1 MVLSRRIASL
11 RRGLVARAP
20 HGTGGISKSPVTP
33 RSFKNV
39 RSRLPTLHDLVGS
52 IKGYREQPT
61 LEGPNMHDLL
71 IRNELVTDGTEGL
84 HAEPKRTM
92 PA

>member
-1 MVLSRRIASL
+1 
-11 RRGLVARAP
+11 
-20 HGTGGISKSPVTP
+20 
-33 RSFKNV
+33 
-39 RSRLPTLHDLVGS
+39 
-52 IKGYREQPT
+52 
-61 LEGPNMHDLL
+61 MHDLL

>member
-1 MVLSRRIASL
+1 M
-11 RRGLVARAP
+11 G
-20 HGTGGISKSPVTP
+20 H
-33 RSFKNV
+33 
-39 RSRLPTLHDLVGS
+39 
-52 IKGYREQPT
+52 REQPT

-71 IRNELVTDGTEGL
+71 IRNELVTDGTKGL